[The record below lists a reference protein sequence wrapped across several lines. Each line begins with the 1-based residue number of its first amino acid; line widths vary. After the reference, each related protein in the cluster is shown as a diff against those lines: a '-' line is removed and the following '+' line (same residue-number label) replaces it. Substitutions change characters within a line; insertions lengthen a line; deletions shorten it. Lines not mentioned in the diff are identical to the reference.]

1 MQNTRTGKLHLVGSQ
16 QALGA
21 LIRKSRSVQSLRF
34 SPLRLLRFEFQMPN
48 SEFEIPNSKNRIAHS
63 IRNKVE
69 PFEWKF
75 NCHRSY
81 QLTASERPNNKVT
94 SVLYLRT
101 QNTAG

>member
-1 MQNTRTGKLHLVGSQ
+1 MGVQNTRTGKLHLVGSQ

-48 SEFEIPNSKNRIAHS
+48 SKNRIAHS
-63 IRNKVE
+63 IRNEVE